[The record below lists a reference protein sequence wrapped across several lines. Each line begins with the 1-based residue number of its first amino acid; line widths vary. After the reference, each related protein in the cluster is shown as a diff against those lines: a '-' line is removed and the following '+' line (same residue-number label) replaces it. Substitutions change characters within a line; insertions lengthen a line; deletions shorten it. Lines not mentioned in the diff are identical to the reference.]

1 MAQLMF
7 IRFWEFIR
15 EPQKSLLFCQVV
27 LSQISVL
34 IAGRTLAGAILME
47 TFISSNVVC
56 GELQM
61 QETGASNRIS
71 VSPRTKLAR
80 TVG

>member
-1 MAQLMF
+1 
-7 IRFWEFIR
+7 
-15 EPQKSLLFCQVV
+15 
-27 LSQISVL
+27 
-34 IAGRTLAGAILME
+34 ME